1 MTIQEYRLIVKR
13 FGVDFG
19 YYDIPA
25 FIRKRDERRAG
36 VEYHFPEAP
45 LPDKY
50 QEGVD
55 NQLTSRA

>member
-1 MTIQEYRLIVKR
+1 MTTKEYRSLVRVHGKN
-13 FGVDFG
+13 FG

-25 FIRKRDERRAG
+25 LWRKRDEKKAG
-36 VEYHFPEAP
+36 VEYHYPEVP

-55 NQLTSRA
+55 NSLTS